1 VPDKRVLLERALF
14 GDGAEVRE
22 QLSPDNP
29 RGFHGDDRLML
40 WFEFNQLDGDA
51 VARQMSYFF
60 REVAEK
66 I

>member
-1 VPDKRVLLERALF
+1 
-14 GDGAEVRE
+14 
-22 QLSPDNP
+22 
-29 RGFHGDDRLML
+29 ML

-51 VARQMSYFF
+51 VARQMTYFF